1 MRRADWFTLIQE
13 WKAKGMGQTGVTL
26 PFLIGALANKSG
38 RNEWSS
44 QDVHY
49 LIEEIVRHPEKGY
62 VIEVNWCH
70 NIHAPVL
77 SAASIDDKHRMPLKS
92 CFTAENGD
100 PSLGFTQSIQS
111 TKVNIKKARYSLTG
125 SILT

>member
-62 VIEVNWCH
+62 VIEVRA
-70 NIHAPVL
+70 IVIYGPPRVA
-77 SAASIDDKHRMPLKS
+77 R
-92 CFTAENGD
+92 ENRG
-100 PSLGFTQSIQS
+100 
-111 TKVNIKKARYSLTG
+111 
-125 SILT
+125 